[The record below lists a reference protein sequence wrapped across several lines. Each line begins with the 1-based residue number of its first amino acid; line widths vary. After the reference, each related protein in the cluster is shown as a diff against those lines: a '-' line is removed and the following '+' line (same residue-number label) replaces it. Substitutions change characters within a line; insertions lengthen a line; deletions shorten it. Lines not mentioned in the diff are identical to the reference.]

1 MSVKILFA
9 GGGTG
14 GHLYSGIA
22 VAREAERLAPGT
34 EIVFVGTEKGIEAKV
49 LPKEGYRLV
58 FMKVSGIKGRG
69 LLGAITGA
77 LKVPGALASSL
88 SMLRREKPGAVVGIG
103 GYASGPTVMA
113 AAVAGYPTAIVEQN
127 VIPGFTNKLLARAV
141 RRIYAPMDEAVARFP
156 AGRSKIK
163 VTGNPIRRAVVDEA
177 LAKAAA
183 PAAGAALNLLVF
195 GGSLGA
201 KRINQAMV
209 DALPLLR
216 EVRGGIH
223 VVHQTGEKDFE
234 ATSAAY
240 AKAGLSA
247 DVRPYLHDMGAQ
259 YAKADVVLCRAGAST
274 ISELLAIGKP
284 AVLVPYPHAIYN
296 HQELN
301 ARALEARGAARWI
314 ADADLTGE
322 RLAAAIASLANDPA
336 ARSSLSASARALGKP
351 DAATEIATEI
361 LSMAGLKPEAGSLKP
376 GASAGGAA

>member
-1 MSVKILFA
+1 MSVKMKILFA

-22 VAREAERLAPGT
+22 VAREAERLSPGV
-34 EIVFVGTEKGIEAKV
+34 EIVFVGTEKGIETKV
-49 LPKEGYRLV
+49 LPKEGYRLIL
-58 FMKVSGIKGRG
+58 MKVSGIKGRG
-69 LLGAITGA
+69 ILGALTGA

-127 VIPGFTNKLLARAV
+127 VIPGFTNKILARVV

-156 AGRSKIK
+156 SGRAKVK

-177 LAKAAA
+177 IAKSAA
-183 PAAGAALNLLVF
+183 PVAGAALNLLVF

-209 DALPLLR
+209 EALPALR
-216 EVRGGIH
+216 AVRGGISI
-223 VVHQTGEKDFE
+223 VHQTGEKDFDS
-234 ATSAAY
+234 TKAAY
-240 AKAGLSA
+240 EKAGA
-247 DVRPYLHDMGAQ
+247 TAQFTFDVRPYLHDMGAQ

-284 AVLVPYPHAIYN
+284 AVLVPYPLAIYN

-314 ADADLTGE
+314 LDADLTGD
-322 RLAAAIASLANDPA
+322 RLAAAITSLAHDPASRASLAAA
-336 ARSSLSASARALGKP
+336 ARGLGKP

-361 LSMAGLKPEAGSLKP
+361 LSMASAGSR
-376 GASAGGAA
+376 A